1 MSAISGHSDKQQF
14 NTPVMIG
21 CGLAGAAACG
31 IMLKVLSKGRASG
44 GPALKGVTSVPKQFV
59 KGGFDPKMS
68 KREAA
73 LILGLK
79 ESSLTKD
86 KVKRAHRTIMLL
98 NHPDRGGSPYMAT
111 KINEAKEFLETK
123 ARLR

>member
-1 MSAISGHSDKQQF
+1 MS
-14 NTPVMIG
+14 TPVLL
-21 CGLAGAAACG
+21 GLGVAGAAACG
-31 IMLKVLSKGRASG
+31 IALKAISKGRSA
-44 GPALKGVTSVPKQFV
+44 GPVLKGVTPVPKQFL

-73 LILGLK
+73 QILGLK

-86 KVKRAHRTIMLL
+86 KVKKAHRTIMLL
-98 NHPDRGGSPYMAT
+98 NHPDRGGSPYLAT

-123 ARLR
+123 ARIR

>member
-1 MSAISGHSDKQQF
+1 MLARSG
-14 NTPVMIG
+14 
-21 CGLAGAAACG
+21 GAAA
-31 IMLKVLSKGRASG
+31 
-44 GPALKGVTSVPKQFV
+44 GPALKGVTAVPKHFL

-79 ESSLTKD
+79 ESSLTMER
-86 KVKRAHRTIMLL
+86 VKKAHRTIMLR

-123 ARLR
+123 ARIR

>member
-1 MSAISGHSDKQQF
+1 ML
-14 NTPVMIG
+14 IG
-21 CGLAGAAACG
+21 FGVAGAAACG
-31 IMLKVLSKGRASG
+31 LALKVLARGAG
-44 GPALKGVTSVPKQFV
+44 GAAAGPALKGITAVPKHFL

-68 KREAA
+68 KREAS

-79 ESSLTKD
+79 ESSLTME
-86 KVKRAHRTIMLL
+86 KVKKAHRTIMLR

-123 ARLR
+123 ARIR

>member
-1 MSAISGHSDKQQF
+1 MSNNERQMS
-14 NTPVMIG
+14 TPMLLGIG
-21 CGLAGAAACG
+21 VAGAAACG
-31 IMLKVLSKGRASG
+31 IALKAFSKGRAG
-44 GPALKGVTSVPKQFV
+44 GPALKGVTAVPKHFM

-79 ESSLTKD
+79 ESSLTMER
-86 KVKRAHRTIMLL
+86 VKKAHRTIMLR
-98 NHPDRGGSPYMAT
+98 NHPDRGGSLYMAT

-123 ARLR
+123 ARIR

>member
-1 MSAISGHSDKQQF
+1 
-14 NTPVMIG
+14 
-21 CGLAGAAACG
+21 GAAACG
-31 IMLKVLSKGRASG
+31 LALKVLSRGAGRAAA
-44 GPALKGVTSVPKQFV
+44 GPALKGVTSVPKHFL

-79 ESSLTKD
+79 ESSLTME
-86 KVKRAHRTIMLL
+86 KVKKAHRTIMLR

-123 ARLR
+123 ARIR

>member
-1 MSAISGHSDKQQF
+1 MKHEQMS
-14 NTPVMIG
+14 TPMLVGIG
-21 CGLAGAAACG
+21 VAGAAACG
-31 IMLKVLSKGRASG
+31 IMLKVLSKGAAA
-44 GPALKGVTSVPKQFV
+44 GPALKGVTAVPKHFM

-68 KREAA
+68 KREAS

-79 ESSLTKD
+79 ESSLTLD
-86 KVKRAHRTIMLL
+86 KVKKAHRTIMLR

-123 ARLR
+123 ARVR

>member
-1 MSAISGHSDKQQF
+1 MSNNERQMS
-14 NTPVMIG
+14 TPMLLGIG
-21 CGLAGAAACG
+21 VAGAAVCG
-31 IMLKVLSKGRASG
+31 IALKAFSKGGAA
-44 GPALKGVTSVPKQFV
+44 GPALKGVTAVPKHFM

-79 ESSLTKD
+79 ESSLTMER
-86 KVKRAHRTIMLL
+86 VKKAHRTIMLR
-98 NHPDRGGSPYMAT
+98 NHPDRGGSLYMAT

-123 ARLR
+123 ARIR